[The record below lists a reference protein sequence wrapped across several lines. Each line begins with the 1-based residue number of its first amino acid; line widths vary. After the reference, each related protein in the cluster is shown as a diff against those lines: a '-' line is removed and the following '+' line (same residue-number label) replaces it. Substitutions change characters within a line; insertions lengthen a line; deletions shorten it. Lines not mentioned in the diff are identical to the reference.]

1 MANAKT
7 PNSVSGEGKT
17 QKAIWKKWWFWALI
31 VVVLWAVGSSSEDTT
46 QQPENVVENEQE
58 SEPTQETEKEE
69 TKSTQTTES
78 EQEISL
84 EDKFVETVKADIAG
98 AVGEDEFITD
108 VILKD
113 KQLYVYVDFSATTVS
128 IITLEDLAISR
139 TSSITDEIL
148 ALTQYEDLWETII
161 VDFGE
166 LGYIQNGKDNIK
178 DDGYGKYF
186 SSENFKLET
195 R

>member
-1 MANAKT
+1 MENAEK
-7 PNSVSGEGKT
+7 PNKSSEDKT
-17 QKAIWKKWWFWALI
+17 QKAIWKKWWFWAVI
-31 VVVLWAVGSSSEDTT
+31 VVILWAVGSSSEDTT
-46 QQPENVVENEQE
+46 QQPESVVENEQE

-69 TKSTQTTES
+69 IKPTQTTES

-84 EDKFVETVKADIAG
+84 EDKFVEDVKSEIAG
-98 AVGEDEFITD
+98 AVGEGEIIVD

-113 KQLYVYVDFSATTVS
+113 DDLCVYVDLSSTVQQLP
-128 IITLEDLAISR
+128 IPLEDLAIAR
-139 TSSITDEIL
+139 TCSITDEIL
-148 ALTQYEDLWETII
+148 ELVQYKELWKTITI
-161 VDFGE
+161 DFGE

-178 DDGYGKYF
+178 NDGYGEYF